1 MRAPRTTPPSGKYRE
16 TYVAFS
22 APSSAHTTTAARKK
36 AIHQSANLS
45 LQLSLPSRSLY
56 FQPTKPPCRLPTN
69 NNNLS
74 RSPTPRRRRSSEK
87 DAARAMKGAESWKP
101 SFARQ
106 QSFSKEEQKREL
118 QMTGLGGGKSAPGF
132 SEK

>member
-1 MRAPRTTPPSGKYRE
+1 MSSSNQDQQQQPVTIPDAPTSP
-16 TYVAFS
+16 
-22 APSSAHTTTAARKK
+22 
-36 AIHQSANLS
+36 
-45 LQLSLPSRSLY
+45 QL
-56 FQPTKPPCRLPTN
+56 
-69 NNNLS
+69 
-74 RSPTPRRRRSSEK
+74 EK